1 MKNTTFLAVIIT
13 LCFCS
18 SAFSQ
23 DTLRLFGHKESQNS
37 KPSAD
42 TNVKAAPKPVQTYDP
57 NGIQTLT
64 GPGRNTGFYFGFHSS
79 YSQIAGYDAFGA
91 GGTFAMIANHGIA
104 IGISGTGFFSEPY
117 EVSNITHTSHSYA
130 GGYGGILIEPILFPK
145 FPVHVS
151 FPILLGGGG
160 IARSILYEYYYP
172 YEYTEIFIENA
183 EAFLIAEPGVELEF
197 NIARWLRLGFRG
209 SYRYTTM
216 FEPSGFESNPLN
228 GFTGGFSLK
237 FGKF

>member
-1 MKNTTFLAVIIT
+1 MKNNFYLLLIIAI
-13 LCFCS
+13 CIS
-18 SAFSQ
+18 NSAYSQ
-23 DTLRLFGHKESQNS
+23 DTLRLFGHKDSKES
-37 KPSAD
+37 KPLAD
-42 TNVKAAPKPVQTYDP
+42 TNINAGPKAVKTYDP
-57 NGIQTLT
+57 DGIQTLT

-91 GGTFAMIANHGIA
+91 GGTFAMIANHGLA

-117 EVSNITHTSHSYA
+117 EVSNINHTSHSYA

-145 FPVHVS
+145 YPVHVS

-160 IARSILYEYYYP
+160 IARSIMYNYYYP
-172 YEYTEIFIENA
+172 YEYTEIFVENA
-183 EAFLIAEPGVELEF
+183 EAFLIAEPAVEIEF
-197 NIARWLRLGFRG
+197 NVARWLRLGLRG
-209 SYRYTTM
+209 SYRFTTI
-216 FEPSGFESNPLN
+216 FEPTSFESNPLN